1 MCGWLDQD
9 VTGGAGVWVAR
20 AADVTGGVG
29 DCSSGYMSYFNS

>member
-29 DCSSGYMSYFNS
+29 VWVTVVADT